1 MKLSKLVSEIEA
13 IIAEHGDLDV
23 LDTEGFNISELKV
36 RSATQDELKFWGMDH
51 MIHFTFAEIQID
63 D

>member
-23 LDTEGFNISELKV
+23 LDTEGFNIIEISVRTATECELK
-36 RSATQDELKFWGMDH
+36 LWGMDPKDQ
-51 MIHFTFAEIQID
+51 FTFAEIQID